1 MQEGD
6 GSEAPLREMASR
18 CRALAASI
26 SDERAAES
34 LRKLAEEY
42 DGAAEA
48 ARTRR
53 LYDGSGPLTPPPVAV
68 R

>member
-6 GSEAPLREMASR
+6 SSEASLREMASR
-18 CRALAASI
+18 CRALAAGI
-26 SDERAAES
+26 IDERAAES

-53 LYDGSGPLTPPPVAV
+53 LYEGNGPLTPPPAAV
-68 R
+68 

>member
-6 GSEAPLREMASR
+6 GSEASLREMASR
-18 CRALAASI
+18 CRGLAACI
-26 SDERAAES
+26 SDERAVAS

-42 DGAAEA
+42 DGAAKA

-53 LYDGSGPLTPPPVAV
+53 LYDGDDPLSHPVAV
-68 R
+68 

>member
-6 GSEAPLREMASR
+6 GSEASLREMASR
-18 CRALAASI
+18 CRTLAASI
-26 SDERAAES
+26 NDERAAES

-48 ARTRR
+48 ARTRG
-53 LYDGSGPLTPPPVAV
+53 LYDGNIPPLPDVTA
-68 R
+68 

>member
-6 GSEAPLREMASR
+6 SSEASLREMAER
-18 CRALAASI
+18 CRALAACI
-26 SDERAAES
+26 SDERAATS

-42 DGAAEA
+42 DQAGEA
-48 ARTRR
+48 ARTRS
-53 LYDGSGPLTPPPVAV
+53 LYGGDTLHYRPLRP

>member
-6 GSEAPLREMASR
+6 GSEASLREMASR
-18 CRALAASI
+18 CRALAACI
-26 SDERAAES
+26 RDERAAGS

-48 ARTRR
+48 ARTRG
-53 LYDGSGPLTPPPVAV
+53 LYYGDMPPMPDTIA
-68 R
+68 